1 MRFVSFLVGSTL
13 LFACSE
19 EKKRP
24 IGGTCGG
31 DSECSSGLC
40 LYGEC
45 LDPAG
50 DEDGDGLING
60 REGALGSNPFNPD
73 SDYDGVGDLAE
84 VGDADPNDGD
94 GDGKFDVVESLT
106 EDMDGDCI
114 PDQLDAD
121 DTVIA
126 SAADVQA
133 QAARLCGT
141 TGVCEDFPGGIVV
154 TCSAG
159 AVQCDYTGIAQFQAD
174 ETTCDGLD
182 NDCDGRADE
191 GQPDLDGNGV
201 ADCVDPD
208 VDGDAVA
215 NETDN
220 CQSAA
225 NNDQADADGDGLGDA
240 CDAPALPVLTGFSPV
255 SPNNAASVMAMGT
268 GEALSTVEVFGDDKC
283 TEARGQGEVGS
294 TGSWQA
300 TITLDSGLNAFSLR
314 ATNRAGLR
322 SSCVSQALT
331 FDRDEDPP
339 AVPRT
344 RAVVAAGWGEGGASF
359 VVAGETEPGA
369 TVQVFSDMSCQSAV
383 SPTTV
388 ATDGLFEVTTQE
400 VPTTTTMLYIRAVD
414 FAGNAGPCGG
424 AGTAFGPIEVRIVNS
439 DDKAVSQV
447 AVQFHYPDGEPAS
460 PVLFSDNNGLVQVE
474 GFAGYSVTADLTQSQ
489 NFGFNWSTVFGLL
502 PGGEVKLVRRSL
514 AFTES
519 ISYNFNLT
527 FPAAPVGTS
536 WIKVLAPC
544 GSHYLQASEG
554 AERGTISIGAP
565 CMSGTSFDVAL
576 VAMGVDGMATHHLVK
591 TNVPVPTG
599 EAAPIAFTGA
609 WSATGWYESTF
620 SLESLVPVSFDVGM
634 SIGSRGDILDSADYE
649 NGGRAL
655 SAPQR
660 PGVVEVKTPPIPG
673 SVGRWAIEVPVLV
686 LEGISRVG
694 LSAGQGERLPLNIEL
709 DAQSDFMPRIYEISA
724 TYPPPSPAGGQ
735 SWVPLEISWSAEPGL
750 SRADAWTTSIY
761 FAGPNASVSWNYIGR
776 PSEAGSFAVPRIG
789 EAFPGVFAFGSL
801 YYSDLD
807 AIAFIDS
814 ADHADFD
821 ALLAYCPPGEDCA
834 FEALEMSYSTCCE
847 SGERD

>member
-1 MRFVSFLVGSTL
+1 MRFVSFLVGSAL

-84 VGDADPNDGD
+84 VGDGDPVDGD
-94 GDGKFDVVESLT
+94 GDGRFDVVESLT

-141 TGVCEDFPGGIVV
+141 AGVCRDFPGGIVV

-159 AVQCDYTGIAQFQAD
+159 AVQCDYTGIAQYQAD

-191 GQPDLDGNGV
+191 GQADLDGNGV
-201 ADCVDPD
+201 ADCVDTD
-208 VDGDAVA
+208 VDGDTVV
-215 NETDN
+215 NGTDN
-220 CQSAA
+220 CPTAK

-283 TEARGQGEVGS
+283 TGTRGEAEVGS
-294 TGSWQA
+294 TGQWQA
-300 TITLDSGLNAFSLR
+300 TITLVSGVNAFSLR
-314 ATNRAGLR
+314 ATNRAGLS
-322 SSCVSQALT
+322 SSCVAQALT
-331 FDRDEDPP
+331 FDRDENPP

-344 RAVVAAGWGEGGASF
+344 TAVVAVTWGEGGETFEVS
-359 VVAGETEPGA
+359 GETEPGA
-369 TVQVFSDMSCQSAV
+369 SVQVFADATCATALGSAELA
-383 SPTTV
+383 P
-388 ATDGLFEVTTQE
+388 DGLFRVTTGV

-414 FAGNAGPCGG
+414 FAGNAGPCGV

-439 DDKAVSQV
+439 DDKAVSEV

-460 PVLFSDNNGLVQVE
+460 PVLFSDNNGLVTVE

-489 NFGFNWSTVFGLL
+489 NFGFDWSTVFGLV
-502 PGGEVKLVRRSL
+502 PGGEVKLVRRNI
-514 AFTES
+514 AFAETV
-519 ISYNFNLT
+519 SYNINLT
-527 FPAAPVGTS
+527 FPAAPAGTS

-544 GSHYLQASEG
+544 GSYYLQAGEG
-554 AERGTISIGAP
+554 AERGTLSIAAP
-565 CMSGTSFDVAL
+565 CFSGASFDIAL
-576 VAMGVDGMATHHLVK
+576 VVMGVDGTPSHYLVK
-591 TNVPVPTG
+591 SNVPTPTG
-599 EAAPIAFTGA
+599 EAAAIAFTGA
-609 WSATGWYESTF
+609 WSNTGWYESTF
-620 SLESLVPVSFDVGM
+620 SVESLVPVGFEVGM
-634 SIGSRGDILDSADYE
+634 SIGSRGDILDSSDYE

-660 PGVVEVKTPPIPG
+660 PGVVKVSTPPIPG
-673 SVGRWAIEVPVLV
+673 SVGRWAIEVPLLV
-686 LEGISRVG
+686 LDGVSRVG
-694 LSAGQGERLPLNIEL
+694 LSVGQGERLPLSVEL
-709 DAQSDFMPRIYEISA
+709 DAQSDFLPRIFELSA
-724 TYPPPSPAGGQ
+724 TYPPLSPAGAQ
-735 SWVPLEISWSAEPGL
+735 SWVPLEVGWSAEPGL
-750 SRADAWTTSIY
+750 SRADAWSTSIY

-776 PSEAGSFAVPRIG
+776 PSEASSFAMPRIG
-789 EAFPGVFAFGSL
+789 ESFPGVFALASL
-801 YYSDLD
+801 YYSDLS
-807 AIAFIDS
+807 AITFIDS
-814 ADHADFD
+814 ADHAGFD
-821 ALLAYCPPGEDCA
+821 ALLAYCPPGKDCA
-834 FEALEMSYSTCCE
+834 FDNLEMSYSTCCQ